1 MSAACPFCVTW
12 ISLSLSSICP
22 DPRNREDHKLLLRPN
37 SCLNPSVSSAAEE
50 VPESDPNHHPSISVI
65 SVCLTS
71 AVCWFKSDQFYE
83 KKLLERPTS
92 SFAIESTSWANQ
104 QRWWSLHWEFENPP
118 CNFNVAKTNA
128 ILRISLFTMNSRI
141 KETNTVLRF
150 EKGPSLEKRKKH
162 EWLSWKS
169 VISSA
174 SQSSQIHNITAPP
187 EEMLFRCL
195 ERRLNLNLMLGPG
208 LPQKASTFETTHFHQ
223 PLSCGQRC
231 VDVNN
236 IIKICWEGNQQLLK
250 GCKNHFHG
258 YWKHV
263 RNMSFFCLSVSLKRS
278 WLTRRVYVC
287 VSSLDAER
295 LPSSACQRSSCETK
309 FVTWRQWTQAMS
321 SDCRPETSCCA
332 SFPCSLWTI
341 EIKH

>member
-12 ISLSLSSICP
+12 ISLSLFSICP

-150 EKGPSLEKRKKH
+150 EKGPSLEKKKH

-174 SQSSQIHNITAPP
+174 SQSSQIHYHCASRGNAVPVSRTPP
-187 EEMLFRCL
+187 ESESHARARVTPESQHFWNDALSPASQLRSKMRWCQQHHQNLLGGKPTTPQGMQKPFPWIL
-195 ERRLNLNLMLGPG
+195 ETCEKHVFLLSLRLTEKIVADSPSLRLCVLVGCWKIALLR
-208 LPQKASTFETTHFHQ
+208 LPKVQ
-223 PLSCGQRC
+223 LW
-231 VDVNN
+231 D
-236 IIKICWEGNQQLLK
+236 KICDLAS
-250 GCKNHFHG
+250 
-258 YWKHV
+258 
-263 RNMSFFCLSVSLKRS
+263 MD
-278 WLTRRVYVC
+278 
-287 VSSLDAER
+287 SSDVKR
-295 LPSSACQRSSCETK
+295 LPSWNILLRKLS
-309 FVTWRQWTQAMS
+309 M
-321 SDCRPETSCCA
+321 
-332 SFPCSLWTI
+332 
-341 EIKH
+341 

>member
-1 MSAACPFCVTW
+1 MKKSYSIREAHLQLCHWVHLLSQPTTTW
-12 ISLSLSSICP
+12 SP
-22 DPRNREDHKLLLRPN
+22 
-37 SCLNPSVSSAAEE
+37 
-50 VPESDPNHHPSISVI
+50 
-65 SVCLTS
+65 
-71 AVCWFKSDQFYE
+71 
-83 KKLLERPTS
+83 
-92 SFAIESTSWANQ
+92 
-104 QRWWSLHWEFENPP
+104 LHWEFENPP

-141 KETNTVLRF
+141 KETHTVLRF

-208 LPQKASTFETTHFHQ
+208 LPQKASIFETMHFHR

-263 RNMSFFCLSVSLKRS
+263 RNMSFFCLCIFFFCQSHGKDRGWLAESMSVCPRWMLKDCPPPPAKGPVVRHNLWLGVNGLKR
-278 WLTRRVYVC
+278 
-287 VSSLDAER
+287 
-295 LPSSACQRSSCETK
+295 
-309 FVTWRQWTQAMS
+309 RQATAVLKHLVAQAFHVAF
-321 SDCRPETSCCA
+321 EQ
-332 SFPCSLWTI
+332 
-341 EIKH
+341 